1 MLAFTAQVEPR
12 FIARTAVYARQVAH
26 MKDMPAL
33 LLAVLSLRDPEA
45 FAQAFPRVVDNARQL
60 RSFVQIMRSGQVGR
74 RSLGSLPKRLVREW
88 IQQAPVATLVRA
100 AIGQQPSL
108 GDLIRMV
115 HPKPVDAER
124 KALYAWI
131 VGRAYDEAQLPPL
144 VQAYEAFKR
153 DPRGLPPDLPFQY
166 FSTLSLDAA
175 QWSALAAASSWQT
188 LRMNLNTFARNGVF
202 DDPSMVRQIAGRL
215 SDPQQVRRSRVLPY
229 QLLMAYAAGEGLPQ
243 PILEALQ
250 DAMEIATASAPALT
264 GRVVVAVDVSGSMQ
278 SPVTGYRRGASSK
291 VRCVD
296 VAALIAACVVRG
308 QPQATVLPFDTEV
321 RPVRVNPR
329 DSVMTLARQLA
340 INGGGTSVSA
350 PLCWL
355 NVQQAQVDLVVMVS
369 DNESWRDTGTRNQ
382 TATMLQWEALEAS
395 LPAGTAGVH
404 RPAAGG
410 QQPDRAARGRAAH
423 RWLQRRGVRPAGAV
437 RASAGGWQRLGRAH
451 RGHDVVGRQG
461 CRQGPLGW
469 QWGQP
474 GRDQEF
480 VFAVNAGGTTLV
492 VPSGLGSSPRFLPV
506 PGKQTFHVPCHRTAS
521 DGTGNGATVSTPAVR
536 MPEELQP
543 TTLQVA
549 GSNPAH
555 CGNAVVAQW

>member
-1 MLAFTAQVEPR
+1 MANLSLFTLKHAAAQPQADTVNEAGGLAYRRDPRAALALYAATGCLNNTFYSDAEAQLQQVLAFTAQVEPR

-250 DAMEIATASAPALT
+250 DAMEIATASAPALP

-382 TATMLQWEALEAS
+382 TATMLQWEALKRRC
-395 LPAGTAGVH
+395 P
-404 RPAAGG
+404 
-410 QQPDRAARGRAAH
+410 QAR
-423 RWLQRRGVRPAGAV
+423 
-437 RASAGGWQRLGRAH
+437 
-451 RGHDVVGRQG
+451 
-461 CRQGPLGW
+461 
-469 QWGQP
+469 
-474 GRDQEF
+474 
-480 VFAVNAGGTTLV
+480 LV
-492 VPSGLGSSPRFLPV
+492 
-506 PGKQTFHVPCHRTAS
+506 CI
-521 DGTGNGATVSTPAVR
+521 D
-536 MPEELQP
+536 LQP
-543 TTLQVA
+543 VA
-549 GSNPAH
+549 SSQTVQREDVLHIGGFSDAVFDLLAQYAQAPADGS
-555 CGNAVVAQW
+555 GWVERIEDMML